1 MYSKIYKYIKKQ
13 NNLYFKIE
21 GVLVTIYKASKMYEI
36 IKDGLK
42 SALSESAR
50 AFRNLNIHEI

>member
-1 MYSKIYKYIKKQ
+1 M
-13 NNLYFKIE
+13 E
-21 GVLVTIYKASKMYEI
+21 GVLFTIYKASKMYEI